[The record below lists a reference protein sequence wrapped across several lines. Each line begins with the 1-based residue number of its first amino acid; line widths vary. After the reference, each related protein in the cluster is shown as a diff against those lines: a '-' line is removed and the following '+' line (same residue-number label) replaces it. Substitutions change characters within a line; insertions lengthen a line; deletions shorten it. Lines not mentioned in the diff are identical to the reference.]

1 MARLSFED
9 QLKNTL
15 KTDQILEAYNQ
26 GKQFEISRFKSKYPP
41 APGEGQPEA
50 DHPSADNIATEEYKR
65 GLLDKGKTNVQ
76 VQDEQRRNERL
87 NQLLQIEGD
96 QLPLDLENLNKKLNK
111 EYQKRNNPTKRK
123 GGSPSDDMTEERY
136 DKDWPAPNPLKII
149 QDIQNVAPAI
159 LPLIYQL
166 LINPQGQ
173 MASGITDPN
182 MDILLPFPVEDGSG
196 VPWDTPA
203 EPSEDLPEGWG
214 GINNPMLIADFIEAQ
229 PWNQNPDNMPVLH
242 EGMRDLEYDPGILI
256 RDKNN
261 RHQFGSFEEVPISA

>member
-26 GKQFEISRFKSKYPP
+26 GKQFQIARFKSKYPP
-41 APGEGQPEA
+41 APGEGQP
-50 DHPSADNIATEEYKR
+50 PNADNIATRDYKK

-96 QLPLDLENLNKKLNK
+96 QLPLDLENLNRKLNK
-111 EYQKRNNPTKRK
+111 EYQNKKNPRK
-123 GGSPSDDMTEERY
+123 PGFGSSTTDDMTTDGPY

-149 QDIQNVAPAI
+149 QDVAPAI

-242 EGMRDLEYDPGILI
+242 EGMKDLEYDPGILI
-256 RDKNN
+256 RDKEG

>member
-15 KTDQILEAYNQ
+15 KADQVLEAYNQ
-26 GKQFEISRFKSKYPP
+26 GKRFENEKIARFKSKYPP
-41 APGEGQPEA
+41 APGEGQPE
-50 DHPSADNIATEEYKR
+50 SADNIATDEYKK
-65 GLLDKGKTNVQ
+65 GLLDKGKPNIQ

-87 NQLLQIEGD
+87 NQLLQIKEEQD
-96 QLPLDLENLNKKLNK
+96 ALNEKLTE
-111 EYQKRNNPTKRK
+111 EYQKRKNPTKRK
-123 GGSPSDDMTEERY
+123 GGSPSDDMTTDGPY

-149 QDIQNVAPAI
+149 QDVAPAI

-229 PWNQNPDNMPVLH
+229 PWNQNPPNMPVLH

-256 RDKNN
+256 RDKEG
-261 RHQFGSFEEVPISA
+261 RHKFGSFEEAPIRA